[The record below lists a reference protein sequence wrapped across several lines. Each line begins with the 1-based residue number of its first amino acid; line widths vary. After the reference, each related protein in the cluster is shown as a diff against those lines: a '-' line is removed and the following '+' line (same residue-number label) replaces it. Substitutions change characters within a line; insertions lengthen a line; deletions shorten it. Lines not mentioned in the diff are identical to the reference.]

1 MLFNGV
7 YIIYAPTNSSQSLIA
22 ETLCMSVVITY
33 WLKQYKSKNRNVIST
48 ANRILSF
55 VHVNVSAMIY
65 NHHKSIFIYY
75 KYVGRVDDLVVT
87 KLTTSIT

>member
-7 YIIYAPTNSSQSLIA
+7 YILYAPTNSSQSLIA
-22 ETLCMSVVITY
+22 ETLRMSVVITY
-33 WLKQYKSKNRNVIST
+33 WLKEYKSKNRK
-48 ANRILSF
+48 AYRILSF
-55 VHVNVSAMIY
+55 VHLNVSAMIY
-65 NHHKSIFIYY
+65 NHYKSIFIYY